1 MAKIRGQAWIR
12 QFDLMTS
19 LFSHSFPSE
28 LETGPK
34 AQISSVFVGRGS
46 VVTSMASPGGPLGEL
61 ALASPLAVGCESLT
75 SLEAIPL
82 TLPRA
87 PGLYEV
93 TRCKKLH
100 FKGKKKKE
108 VSQRTN
114 EFIFVQ
120 QLKKTNIFSL
130 KSWKDSKLSNSRITA
145 STNIT
150 RSRMRILDEFSR

>member
-1 MAKIRGQAWIR
+1 MGRLAGAQPSVAAGMWSESGLAKIRGQAWIR
-12 QFDLMTS
+12 QFDLMTL

-34 AQISSVFVGRGS
+34 AQISSVFAGCGS
-46 VVTSMASPGGPLGEL
+46 VMTSTVSPGGPLGEL

-75 SLEAIPL
+75 SLEAILL

-100 FKGKKKKE
+100 FKGKRKE

-120 QLKKTNIFSL
+120 QLKKNKHFL
-130 KSWKDSKLSNSRITA
+130 
-145 STNIT
+145 
-150 RSRMRILDEFSR
+150 